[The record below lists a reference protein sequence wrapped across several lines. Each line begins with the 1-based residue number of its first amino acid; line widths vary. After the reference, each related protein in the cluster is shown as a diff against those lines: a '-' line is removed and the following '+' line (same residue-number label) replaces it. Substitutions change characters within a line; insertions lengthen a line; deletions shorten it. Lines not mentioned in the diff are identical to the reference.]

1 MAQFIDFEVDVEED
15 AEENEVSEYDSDL
28 DSLSSFIDNQEKGN
42 ELSFY
47 RLFNHVETDIEETLK
62 KEYEDSLKDIGKLD
76 EISNLCE
83 SSEEELEIDDF
94 KNLGEKIENFN
105 ENLLPKPN
113 EHEEHVHNSSMRAIL
128 YTIRYEKNNKTN
140 ICTQKEFEKIIEKKL
155 IDELDKNK
163 YKLEIDLQKFNNDC
177 YEINCF
183 L

>member
-47 RLFNHVETDIEETLK
+47 RLFNNVETDIEETLK
-62 KEYEDSLKDIGKLD
+62 KEYEDGLKDIEKLD

-94 KNLGEKIENFN
+94 KNFEAKIKTFT

-113 EHEEHVHNSSMRAIL
+113 KYKEHVHNSFMRAIL
-128 YTIRYEKNNKTN
+128 YAIRYEKK
-140 ICTQKEFEKIIEKKL
+140 Q
-155 IDELDKNK
+155 
-163 YKLEIDLQKFNNDC
+163 
-177 YEINCF
+177 
-183 L
+183 